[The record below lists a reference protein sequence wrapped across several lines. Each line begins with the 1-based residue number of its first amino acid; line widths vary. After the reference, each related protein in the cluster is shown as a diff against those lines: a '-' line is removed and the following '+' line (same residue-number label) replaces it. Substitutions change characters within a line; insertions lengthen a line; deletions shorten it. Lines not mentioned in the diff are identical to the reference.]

1 MPTYARYKP
10 TKTQLT
16 LAETKELLE
25 SYKKE
30 NSKMK
35 AELGDVQYALKWTR
49 DKLIEKEDE
58 NRNLKLIILRMTE
71 QGEAQKK

>member
-10 TKTQLT
+10 SKTQLT
-16 LAETKELLE
+16 LTETKELLE

-30 NSKMK
+30 NRKMK

-58 NRNLKLIILRMTE
+58 NRNLKLIILRLTE
-71 QGEAQKK
+71 REAKKDG